1 MSDWKPRRFWKTAEA
16 AEIEG
21 GFTVLLDGRQAKT
34 PLKSPLVMPNRG
46 MAEAA
51 AAEWAAQEGDVDPMS
66 MPVTRSVNSAID
78 KVAPQ
83 RAEVAAM
90 LAGYGDSDLLCYRA
104 DKPAELVERQQAQ
117 WDPALDWAAET
128 LGARLEPRVGVMH
141 RPQAPEALQALSDR
155 VQRMEVFRLTGFHDL
170 VALSGSLILGFAA
183 ALDWRAPEEIWRIS
197 RLDELWQAEQ
207 WGDDDEAEALA
218 EARRQAFLHAK
229 RFHDMA

>member
-128 LGARLEPRVGVMH
+128 LGARLESRVGVMH